1 MITWSGGTRRL
12 MMIVFGA
19 TLATSAID
27 LPMLGMH
34 EAVASTNKSYQINGR
49 WYSPH
54 GAGGYDESGTASYYG
69 PGFHGRKTANGET
82 YDQWGMTAAHRTL
95 PMGTQVYVTNQ
106 RTGKTVKVRINDRG
120 PFAGSNRIIDLS
132 THVAQTL
139 GISGLGQVRVRHAG
153 LGAPSDDRR
162 VIASKKKNDDD
173 DTPTPAKAKAKVK
186 VAAISET
193 ESKPKPKASPSSEK
207 AEAKPATRPRPVRE
221 ETRPA
226 RYKHEEKTWGGVV
239 DASAAG
245 GDPASARLVRQ
256 LETVA
261 VAEVQAEW
269 RKAVAEARK
278 A

>member
-1 MITWSGGTRRL
+1 MRKITRAGAASRL
-12 MMIVFGA
+12 MMVVFGA
-19 TLATSAID
+19 TLATSAIG
-27 LPMLGMH
+27 LQQAQAAQKP
-34 EAVASTNKSYQINGR
+34 YQINGK

-54 GAGGYDESGTASYYG
+54 GAGGYDETGTASYYG

-120 PFAGSNRIIDLS
+120 PYAGNRIIDLS

-162 VIASKKKNDDD
+162 VIASKKNKKDDD
-173 DTPTPAKAKAKVK
+173 DTPTQAKAKVK
-186 VAAISET
+186 VAAVSET
-193 ESKPKPKASPSSEK
+193 ESKPKPKASLSSEK
-207 AEAKPATRPRPVRE
+207 AEAKPAARPRLPARE

-226 RYKHEEKTWGGVV
+226 RHKHDEKNWGGVV
-239 DASAAG
+239 DAG
-245 GDPASARLVRQ
+245 ASGRLVRQ
-256 LETVA
+256 LETLA

-269 RKAVAEARK
+269 R
-278 A
+278 